1 MKSTKK
7 KLQERGSITLFVLIT
22 MMALLIIIIGTYVSS
37 NNSVKKQE
45 REIEKIQKE
54 YEKEDI
60 NDIYEKAS
68 EN

>member
-22 MMALLIIIIGTYVSS
+22 MMALLIIIVGTYVSS
-37 NNSVKKQE
+37 NHSVKKQE

>member
-1 MKSTKK
+1 
-7 KLQERGSITLFVLIT
+7 
-22 MMALLIIIIGTYVSS
+22 MMALLIIIVGTYVSS

-45 REIEKIQKE
+45 REVEKIQKE

>member
-22 MMALLIIIIGTYVSS
+22 MMALLIIIVGTYVSS

-45 REIEKIQKE
+45 REVEKIQKE

>member
-22 MMALLIIIIGTYVSS
+22 MMALLIIIVGTYVSS